1 MPSSL
6 AVFGAIIAA
15 PSRRGGR
22 EAECARLE
30 IWYTVYRIEGSNPSL
45 SASIPLHSRLG
56 TSIRLCNIDAQRLRL
71 PQTLHIL
78 ADAAT
83 GCRVINNTLPL
94 VDQRKSVLVGK
105 AALTCK
111 IIHLSTQ

>member
-45 SASIPLHSRLG
+45 SAIK
-56 TSIRLCNIDAQRLRL
+56 
-71 PQTLHIL
+71 
-78 ADAAT
+78 
-83 GCRVINNTLPL
+83 IN
-94 VDQRKSVLVGK
+94 
-105 AALTCK
+105 K
-111 IIHLSTQ
+111 INYL